1 MNKLDYGNFD
11 STNADIAFSET
22 NGYSNPTSELLTRKQ
37 FSYPLKEIKTFLG
50 NAIPVD
56 SNGNVVQLEVNDDNS
71 LSYRS
76 TPGGALTDLTGG
88 IPSGGT
94 TGQFL
99 KKSSGTD
106 YDTAWASIPQ
116 ILSGTTEPSADL
128 GNDGDIYVLYEE

>member
-11 STNADIAFSET
+11 NTNADIAFSEA

-56 SNGNVVQLEVNDDNS
+56 SNGNVVQLEVNDNNT
-71 LSYRS
+71 LSYRT
-76 TPGGALTDLTGG
+76 TPNGDLTDLTGG

-128 GNDGDIYVLYEE
+128 GNDGDIYVLYTE

>member
-50 NAIPVD
+50 NAMPVD
-56 SNGNVVQLEVNDDNS
+56 SNGNVVQLEVNADNS

-128 GNDGDIYVLYEE
+128 GNDGDIYVLYSK